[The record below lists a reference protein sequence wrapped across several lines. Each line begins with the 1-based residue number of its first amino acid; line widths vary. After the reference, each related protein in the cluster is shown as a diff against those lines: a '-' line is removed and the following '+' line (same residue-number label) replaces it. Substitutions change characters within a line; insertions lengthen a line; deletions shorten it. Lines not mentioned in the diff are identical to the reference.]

1 MQRRLRAALWICAS
15 VLILAPQMAYAQTG
29 AIAGLVRDTSGGA
42 LPGVTVEVTSPAL
55 IEKVR
60 TGITDGNG
68 RYLIPALPVGS
79 YSVKFTLPGFGTTTR
94 ENVQVT
100 SDFTANVAAD
110 MKVGNLTQEV
120 TVSSEAPL
128 VDVQTPRQAV
138 RFSSE
143 DLRALPTTRN
153 INSLLSLTPGLSTD
167 YNRVGSLQGVCVG
180 GIGVF
185 CNPGLPGFTQ
195 GDNGS
200 AFDTPGFFGG
210 ISDGAGD
217 ANLAQ
222 GRVLVD
228 GQVINA
234 SSNQLIGGMTGGY
247 TADIVNAQ
255 EVTIQLN
262 GALGESETG
271 GATINIVPRTGGNR
285 FSGEFNTT
293 YLGEKFFDRNTS
305 KFDPDDVPTLLQLV
319 RSDYDVSG
327 GVGGPIMR
335 DRLWFY
341 SVVRQQRTHKLPV
354 GTDIWE
360 NLHEGQW
367 GYNYQPDRSKPRLE
381 YQNYWRNGNARI
393 TLQASQRNK
402 FNIFWDEQDFCQDP
416 CHGIVAITASPE
428 SWSSN
433 QIRPNRLQQIKWTNP
448 FSGRLLLEAG
458 LNVSA
463 GHYNTTEH
471 RQYRN
476 PREIPRISESG
487 QSIGTDDA
495 PAMGPGGDDVA
506 RRLNAFVV
514 NGLTS
519 GSVDGGFFE
528 MRKTD
533 NYRTTASASY
543 ITGSHNAKVGWDG
556 AYYFQDQ
563 YTEVNDPRLTY
574 TYTQPAANCATNNTC
589 GSVMAAQF
597 PQEALLGNPFRRP
610 RPSSV
615 TFSTGHR
622 ELKDRVWYGALYAQ
636 EQWTLNRFTL
646 TGALRYDH
654 AESRYGST
662 CVGGDG
668 EPFARVQADGTRRYC
683 TPETDGVNYN
693 DISPRFG
700 AVWDLF
706 GDGKTAIKWNM
717 GKYLQS
723 AGISGLYTGANPARN
738 TVNTLS
744 RNWTD
749 TNADRMVD
757 CDLLNTA
764 VNGECGTF
772 TSSAASVARYGLDPF
787 TSPLGL
793 ATVQCGR
800 EGGDVIIQQVAQD
813 YCAAY
818 GDSLLNGWGKRRY
831 EWQLGLGVQ
840 REILPRL
847 SGEVTYNRRL
857 YRNLTSDDVIGVGC
871 DRFLGAQ
878 DPRTCQEAYLD
889 YQGDAFTDF
898 YEYVAPLDPRLPGGG
913 GYRVLG
919 LTTGRATAPS
929 SGVTVQTLDP
939 ERNYYWHGVDT
950 NFAWRAPFGLRV
962 NGGTSTSRTSR
973 ETCFAAYDGPGG
985 GFTGREG
992 QEYGSGCRRYI
1003 PFQTR
1008 INGTATYTIPW
1019 VDVLVSTV
1027 FQSIPG
1033 GEISASVQ
1041 NVLATDPNITWLRP
1055 ERLNEPCT
1063 GTAQGDPGNPNR
1075 GCFGTTRN
1083 ALDGDISI
1091 LLDNEMWGERTTL
1104 FDLKFAKNLRFAG
1117 RRLQVGVD
1125 VYNVFNSDAIQS
1137 YEGDYDPTNQEWLEP
1152 RSVVQPRVARFS
1164 VQFSF

>member
-1 MQRRLRAALWICAS
+1 MRSVSNFVRLFVIG
-15 VLILAPQMAYAQTG
+15 VLFLLPQAAYAQVG
-29 AIAGLVRDTSGGA
+29 SIAGVVRDASGGA
-42 LPGVTVEVTSPAL
+42 LPGVTVEVSSPAM

-60 TGITDGNG
+60 ATATDGNG
-68 RYLIPALPVGS
+68 RYQISALPVGT
-79 YSVKFTLPGFGTTTR
+79 YTVKFSLQGFGTTTR

-110 MKVGNLTQEV
+110 LKVGDIKQEV
-120 TVSSEAPL
+120 TVSGEAPL

-138 RFSSE
+138 TFSG
-143 DLRALPTTRN
+143 DTLRDLPTTRN

-200 AFDTPGFFGG
+200 AFDIPGPFGG
-210 ISDGAGD
+210 FSDGAGD

-255 EVTIQLN
+255 EISIQLN

-285 FSGEFNTT
+285 YSGEFNTT
-293 YLGEKFFDRNTS
+293 YLGEKFFDRNTGNFS
-305 KFDPDDVPTLLQLV
+305 SEDVPTLLQLV
-319 RSDYDVSG
+319 KSDYDVSG
-327 GVGGPIMR
+327 GLGGPIVR

-341 SVVRQQRTHKLPV
+341 SVVRQQRTHKVPV
-354 GTDIWE
+354 GSDIWE
-360 NLHEGQW
+360 NLHEGKF
-367 GYNYQPDRSKPRLE
+367 GYNYQPDRSQERLT
-381 YQNYWRNGNARI
+381 YKNYWRNGNARI

-416 CHGIVAITASPE
+416 CRGIVAVTASPE
-428 SWSSN
+428 AWSSN

-448 FSGRLLLEAG
+448 YTSRLLFEAG

-471 RQYRN
+471 REYRN
-476 PREIPRISESG
+476 PREIPRVTESG
-487 QSIGTDDA
+487 GIGTDEA

-506 RRLNAFVV
+506 RRVNAFAS
-514 NGLTS
+514 GAFTS

-543 ITGSHNAKVGWDG
+543 ITGSHNAKIGWDG
-556 AYYFQDQ
+556 AYYMQDQ
-563 YTEVNDPRLTY
+563 FGEVNDLRMTY
-574 TYTQPAANCATNNTC
+574 AYTQPATNCANNNSC
-589 GSVMAAQF
+589 GSVLAAQF

-615 TFSTGHR
+615 TFGTGHR
-622 ELKDRVWYGALYAQ
+622 ELKDRVWYGSVYLQ
-636 EQWTLNRFTL
+636 DQWTLNRFTL

-662 CVGGDG
+662 CVGEG
-668 EPFARVQADGTRRYC
+668 EPLARGTYC

-700 AVWDLF
+700 VVWDIF

-738 TVNTLS
+738 TVNSLT

-749 TNADRMVD
+749 TDADRVVD
-757 CDLLNTA
+757 CDLLTQA
-764 VNGECGTF
+764 SNGECGAF
-772 TSSAASVARYGLDPF
+772 TGATAASDFARYGLDPF

-800 EGGDVIIQQVAQD
+800 EGGDVIIQQVARD

-818 GDSLLNGWGKRRY
+818 GDSLVEGWGKRRY

-857 YRNLTSDDVIGVGC
+857 YRNITSNDVLGVGC
-871 DRFLGAQ
+871 DRFLGVQ
-878 DPRTCQEAYLD
+878 DTRACQDAYLN
-889 YQGDAFTDF
+889 YQGDDFTDF
-898 YEYVAPLDPRLPGGG
+898 YEYVAPLDPRLPDGG

-919 LTTGRATAPS
+919 LTSGRATAPS
-929 SGVTVQTLDP
+929 TGITVQTLDP
-939 ERNYYWHGVDT
+939 ERDYYWHGVDT
-950 NFAWRAPFGLRV
+950 NFVWRAPFGLRI

-985 GFTGREG
+985 GFAGREG
-992 QEYGSGCRRYI
+992 HEYGAGCMRYV

-1008 INGTATYTIPW
+1008 INGTASYTIPW

-1033 GEISASVQ
+1033 AEISASVQ
-1041 NVLATDPNITWLRP
+1041 DVLATDPSITWLRP

-1063 GTAQGDPGNPNR
+1063 GADAGDPNNPNR

-1083 ALDGDISI
+1083 SLDGDISI

-1104 FDLKFAKNLRFAG
+1104 FDIKFAKNLRFAG

-1125 VYNVFNSDAIQS
+1125 IYNAFNSDAIQS
-1137 YEGDYDPTNQEWLEP
+1137 YEGDYDPSNQEWLEP

-1164 VQFSF
+1164 LQFSF